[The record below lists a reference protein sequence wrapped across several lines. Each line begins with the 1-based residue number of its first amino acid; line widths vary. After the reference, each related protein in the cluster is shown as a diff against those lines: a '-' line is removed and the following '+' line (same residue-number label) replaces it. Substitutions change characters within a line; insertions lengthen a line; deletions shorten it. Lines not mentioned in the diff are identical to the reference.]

1 VGPSQL
7 EKARRF
13 YLLMVEALTA
23 RDAATPLDEEGALWA
38 LVALDGNEKPEQ
50 VIVAFREPAEAD
62 MYGNLADDIDD
73 HRVVPLSFL
82 PATPRELPE
91 RGGPT

>member
-1 VGPSQL
+1 
-7 EKARRF
+7 
-13 YLLMVEALTA
+13 MVEALTA

-38 LVALDGNEKPEQ
+38 LVALDSKEMPER
-50 VIVAFREPAEAD
+50 VVVAFKEPAEAD
-62 MYGNLADDIDD
+62 MYGKLAEGIED

-82 PATPRELPE
+82 PAAPRELPE